1 MKTKILVIWMLLC
14 LAAVSSADA
23 PNPIQMPD
31 FFYYFTVQKLNKHPD
46 YVFIAYPFQE
56 IGGKGYKILEPA
68 NRLRVKEVLPSF
80 YAILAAYFNKAA
92 ADANPAGYFASESR
106 LIRASFKL
114 SPETAYT
121 EISQK
126 KADSV
131 TEIIEIISISDKKLE
146 LKLKDRIYG
155 TKSVYTPFIV
165 LAVIAGGAVWMIIAY
180 GRSRKK
186 SKR

>member
-1 MKTKILVIWMLLC
+1 MKTKIFAGWILLC
-14 LAAVSSADA
+14 LAAVTYADT
-23 PNPIQMPD
+23 PNPLQLPD
-31 FFYYFTVQKLNKHPD
+31 FYYYFTVQKLNKHPD

-80 YAILAAYFNKAA
+80 YAISATYFNKAA
-92 ADANPAGYFASESR
+92 ADANPAGYFASEPR
-106 LIRASFKL
+106 LIRSSFRL
-114 SPETAYT
+114 SPEAAYA

-131 TEIIEIISISDKKLE
+131 TEIVEIVSASDKKLE
-146 LKLKDRIYG
+146 LKLKDRIYA
-155 TKSVYTPFIV
+155 TNSAYTPFIV
-165 LAVIAGGAVWMIIAY
+165 LGLIAGGAVWMIIAY
-180 GRSRKK
+180 GKSRKK

>member
-1 MKTKILVIWMLLC
+1 MKTKFFLIWILLC
-14 LAAVSSADA
+14 LAAVSYADT
-23 PNPIQMPD
+23 PNPLQMPD
-31 FFYYFTVQKLNKHPD
+31 FYYYFTVQKLNKHPE

-80 YAILAAYFNKAA
+80 YAISAGKFDKNAANT
-92 ADANPAGYFASESR
+92 NPADYFSHQIRSE
-106 LIRASFKL
+106 FKL
-114 SPETAYT
+114 LPESAYT

-131 TEIIEIISISDKKLE
+131 TEIVEIVSASDKKLE
-146 LKLKDRIYG
+146 LRLKDRIYA
-155 TKSVYTPFIV
+155 TKQRYTPFMV

-180 GRSRKK
+180 GKSRKK